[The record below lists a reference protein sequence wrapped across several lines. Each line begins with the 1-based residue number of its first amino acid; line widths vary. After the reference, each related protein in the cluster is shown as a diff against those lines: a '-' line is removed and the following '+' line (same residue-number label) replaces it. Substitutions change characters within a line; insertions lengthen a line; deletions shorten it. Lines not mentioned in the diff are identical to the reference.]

1 VAFSLFCGG
10 FWVLKPGVWCRG
22 GAPDGG

>member
-10 FWVLKPGVWCRG
+10 FGVLKPDAWCRG
-22 GAPDGG
+22 GASDGG